1 MSSSANTTLT
11 TLNPAQLDQLSINTI
26 RFLSVDAV
34 QKADSGHPGLPLGAA
49 AMAYTLWTR
58 FLRHNPSN
66 PHWSNRD
73 RFVLSAGHGSALLY
87 SLLHVTGYALPLD
100 QIKQFRQ
107 WGSITP
113 GHPERGLTPGV
124 ETITGPLGQGFGNGV
139 GLAIS
144 EARLAAHFNR
154 PHFEIVNHF
163 TYGLVSDGD
172 LMEGVSSEAASLA
185 GQLEL
190 GKLIYLFDDNHVT
203 LSAGTNITCN
213 EDHARRFQAYGWHTQ
228 LVEDG
233 NDVAAIDL
241 ALRTAQRETRRP
253 SLILVR
259 THLGFGSPDKQDTF
273 EAHGSPL
280 GVEEV
285 KLTKQNLGWPVEPLF
300 DIPPEALTHFREAL
314 PRGQQAESEW
324 RDRFARYAT
333 IHPDLAHE
341 FQERIRGE
349 LPAGWDA
356 DIPVFPADPKGM
368 KTRVASGKVMNAIA
382 PKLLSL
388 MGGSADLDPSTLT
401 ALKGAGDFESLDR
414 ASGDTQGS
422 SGGGW
427 NYAGRNLHF
436 GIREHGMGAILNG
449 MAAYGGIIPYGATFL
464 IFSDYMRPPI
474 RLAAMMEQQVIYVFT
489 HDSIALGEDG
499 TTHQPVE
506 QLANLRA
513 VPGLVVIRP
522 CDANETAYA
531 WRAAIES
538 RDRPVALILT
548 RQDVPTLDRNRYAS
562 AAELKRGA
570 YILAEA
576 ANGQPQIILIATGS
590 EVSLI
595 VEAQLKLEKQNIQ
608 TRLVSM
614 PSWELFNAQP
624 EEYRRSVFPPRI
636 RARLAVEA
644 GATQG
649 WHRYVGDLG
658 DVLGLDH
665 FGASAPGPVLMR
677 EYGFTVENVCKRA
690 LALLEKKNV

>member
-124 ETITGPLGQGFGNGV
+124 ETTTGPLGQGFGNGV

-154 PHFEIVNHF
+154 PHFEIVDHF

-401 ALKGAGDFESLDR
+401 ALKGAGDFESVDR